1 MTAARS
7 ELAETWTRDLIAII
21 IRKRDLPCTIITSRN
36 FSSITTIISGSAV
49 SKMCT
54 YICFMCTYMFYV
66 FIYMFQDKNLNSDAG
81 AYPSAGGRVGNK
93 N

>member
-7 ELAETWTRDLIAII
+7 ELAETWTKDLIAII

-36 FSSITTIISGSAV
+36 FSSITIIISGSAV

-54 YICFMCTYMFYV
+54 YICFMCL
-66 FIYMFQDKNLNSDAG
+66 YMFQNKNLNSDAG